1 MSINRGRDR
10 YTWYMYTM
18 EYDSVTKKKK
28 IMPFTATWMDLE
40 IVIMSEV
47 RHRKTNIVSYQL
59 HVQSKKRRGTN
70 ELTYKT
76 EVESWT

>member
-47 RHRKTNIVSYQL
+47 RHMKTSIISL
-59 HVQSKKRRGTN
+59 ICTILKKKKG
-70 ELTYKT
+70 YK
-76 EVESWT
+76 

>member
-47 RHRKTNIVSYQL
+47 RHM
-59 HVQSKKRRGTN
+59 KKSIISLICTILKKKKGGGIIFH
-70 ELTYKT
+70 ELYC
-76 EVESWT
+76 

>member
-1 MSINRGRDR
+1 
-10 YTWYMYTM
+10 MYTM

-47 RHRKTNIVSYQL
+47 RHMKTSIISL
-59 HVQSKKRRGTN
+59 ICTILKKKKG
-70 ELTYKT
+70 YK
-76 EVESWT
+76 